1 MALLDI
7 ISISIAALYIIPI
20 VLYDVTNN
28 SRHLI
33 ALSGLLAIT
42 CISEFIKYNIIGDIS
57 VRPKGAKNCNVL
69 CTDGNCEGTPGM
81 PSSHSAIVS
90 FFVGFYIHET
100 ENVYIQFMLLFYAYL
115 VMLSRHL
122 KRCHTIYQI
131 GTGSALGFAASFI
144 VLKKTLMLKDI

>member
-7 ISISIAALYIIPI
+7 ISISIGALYIIPI
-20 VLYDVTNN
+20 ILYDITNN
-28 SRHLI
+28 SRHLL
-33 ALSGLLAIT
+33 ALCGLLAIT
-42 CISEFIKYNIIGDIS
+42 CISEFIKYNVIGELSI
-57 VRPKGAKNCNVL
+57 RPKGAKDCNLL
-69 CTDGNCEGTPGM
+69 CTDGKCEGKPGM
-81 PSSHSAIVS
+81 PSTHSAIVS
-90 FFVGFYIHET
+90 FFVGFYINQT
-100 ENVYIQFMLLFYAYL
+100 ENVCIQLILLFYAYL